1 METKNYTIT
10 AKEARATADSTPKFL
25 KRILKEIN
33 RMSEDGYTVLRWS
46 AQDISEQLINST
58 KDALEELGY
67 NVSIETYTNE
77 ISDVEVTECPGCLII
92 SW

>member
-1 METKNYTIT
+1 
-10 AKEARATADSTPKFL
+10 
-25 KRILKEIN
+25 
-33 RMSEDGYTVLRWS
+33 MSEDGYTVLRWS

-58 KDALEELGY
+58 KDALEKLGY